1 LRKAVGDRTTSL
13 VHLPLS
19 WDDNWWP
26 FGHPLD
32 FVGSDGGGGVGGGPG
47 ISVGAALAL
56 KDSGRLPIAVCGDGD
71 FLMGV
76 TALWTA
82 VHYRIPLLVAVAN
95 NRSFYN
101 DEVHQERVALMRKR
115 PVGNKWIGQRMS
127 DPEVDLAGMARAQG
141 ARGFGP
147 ITSAADLERA
157 FKEAIEAVERGE
169 VAVVDV
175 RVEPSYTA
183 ATVSGM
189 TRLKG

>member
-1 LRKAVGDRTTSL
+1 
-13 VHLPLS
+13 
-19 WDDNWWP
+19 
-26 FGHPLD
+26 
-32 FVGSDGGGGVGGGPG
+32 
-47 ISVGAALAL
+47 
-56 KDSGRLPIAVCGDGD
+56 
-71 FLMGV
+71 
-76 TALWTA
+76 
-82 VHYRIPLLVAVAN
+82 
-95 NRSFYN
+95 
-101 DEVHQERVALMRKR
+101 
-115 PVGNKWIGQRMS
+115 MS

-141 ARGFGP
+141 ARGLGP